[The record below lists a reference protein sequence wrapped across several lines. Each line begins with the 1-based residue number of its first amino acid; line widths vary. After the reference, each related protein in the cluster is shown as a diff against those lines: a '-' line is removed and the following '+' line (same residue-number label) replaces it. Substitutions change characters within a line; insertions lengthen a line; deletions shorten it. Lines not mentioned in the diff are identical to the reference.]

1 MIFGQR
7 SEWKDSTFISALTGP
22 LKKSPLRRQCSIHI
36 TNLSDRFTLE
46 NPRMYSCRGSCV
58 DPLPPRI
65 LPSSS
70 GGAVFAKTPRTG
82 RGFSGISTYDL
93 FNGFTE
99 EASEQIVIL
108 FKVPY
113 DLNFRANEYA
123 VGVFDVSEKLDKFN
137 YENLTKS
144 MEKRIT
150 KGQAKGPSLIHKDH
164 KVAIRATM
172 SDCTDPIIKVHI
184 SDN

>member
-1 MIFGQR
+1 MSPLWENKEIFYFLYLNDLVQ
-7 SEWKDSTFISALTGP
+7 I
-22 LKKSPLRRQCSIHI
+22 KSPLRRQCSIHI

-46 NPRMYSCRGSCV
+46 NPRYVGSYIC
-58 DPLPPRI
+58 
-65 LPSSS
+65 
-70 GGAVFAKTPRTG
+70 AVFAKTPRTG

-99 EASEQIVIL
+99 EASEQIVVL

-113 DLNFRANEYA
+113 DLNFKANEYA